1 MLYISWYL
9 KNSEYEHFAYEGIS
23 HQYFYMGVMDK
34 AKHYNERTMLG
45 KSENMQST
53 ARRAAEAVLEKFYKT
68 ENDTENRKD
77 ERRNLRRIAS
87 PSTNTN
93 LPLANKQINLLPNFT
108 EAQSAKFD

>member
-1 MLYISWYL
+1 
-9 KNSEYEHFAYEGIS
+9 
-23 HQYFYMGVMDK
+23 MDK